1 MKINRPKLL
10 SLFQLDGAPSCRES
24 SELARAYIVSC
35 AEALEKFGEE
45 EPADRMN
52 EITVAYTAL
61 VEHGDL
67 CDACQ
72 GAAGE
77 TPHTQT

>member
-1 MKINRPKLL
+1 
-10 SLFQLDGAPSCRES
+10 
-24 SELARAYIVSC
+24 
-35 AEALEKFGEE
+35 
-45 EPADRMN
+45 MN